1 MKTWSKFTCQLV
13 IFHFLSGVRSDTEI
27 PGVSRPQAQVND
39 ARCLSSSD
47 LSVWEEIVVSA
58 GELEMWLIPSFLV
71 VPLTSIYG
79 FRGVLGIPEC
89 TWSHSKDKLALIGL
103 LLVLYVHL
111 IDQPG
116 FIVHETIVIN
126 IISLKTNK
134 PYSGLHRLDCPPRGG
149 LCIAVKTVLGVP
161 SFLKANRCQN
171 NSDVWVS

>member
-1 MKTWSKFTCQLV
+1 
-13 IFHFLSGVRSDTEI
+13 
-27 PGVSRPQAQVND
+27 
-39 ARCLSSSD
+39 
-47 LSVWEEIVVSA
+47 
-58 GELEMWLIPSFLV
+58 MWLIPSFLV